1 MIPIYPSRTMAIAGS
16 ALLLLYGVAL
26 IALNLRRLFADWKR
40 TRVRHSVDAAFI
52 QIYLGLVLIGVAWF
66 VGRGFDLDAFEQAA
80 GTNFT
85 LTPAP

>member
-16 ALLLLYGVAL
+16 ILLVIYGVVL
-26 IALNLRRLFADWKR
+26 IAYNTRRLMGDWQR
-40 TRVRHSVDAAFI
+40 TRVRHSVDLAFV

-80 GTNFT
+80 ATDFS
-85 LTPAP
+85 LSPSP